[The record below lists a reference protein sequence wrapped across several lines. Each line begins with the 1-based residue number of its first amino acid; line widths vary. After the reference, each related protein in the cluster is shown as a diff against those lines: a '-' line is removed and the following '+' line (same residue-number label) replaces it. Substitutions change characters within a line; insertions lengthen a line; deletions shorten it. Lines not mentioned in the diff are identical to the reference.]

1 MCAVPDEA
9 PAEKKRPRGNYNAME
24 IARQVCQVRQ
34 WLVDGERPNVV
45 RRYCAEQWG
54 LTARTAESRI
64 ATARQEM
71 VRDISG
77 IDRQQFAA
85 QLVEAAAEILKDAK
99 GSRQLSNALGALRLQ
114 AEILGVTGRSN

>member
-1 MCAVPDEA
+1 MPDEA
-9 PAEKKRPRGNYNAME
+9 PAEKKKGRVVGNNSLE
-24 IARQVCQVRQ
+24 IAEQIYQVRD
-34 WLVDGERPNVV
+34 WLVAGYRPSEI
-45 RRYCAEQWG
+45 RKLCAEQWG
-54 LTARTAESRI
+54 LKTRTAEMRMQ
-64 ATARQEM
+64 AARQEM